1 MRWLG
6 PGTNAAEEDQ
16 LPALASERFHGVD
29 APERAPSLPAFQ
41 VLVVSSSKDPRWRCT
56 KVLSEADLHRE

>member
-16 LPALASERFHGVD
+16 LPALGSERFHGVD
-29 APERAPSLPAFQ
+29 ALRELLVSLRFGY
-41 VLVVSSSKDPRWRCT
+41 L
-56 KVLSEADLHRE
+56 L